1 MLSRRK
7 IKVSDNFSRF
17 VDPAEN
23 KFQICF
29 FTNLP
34 KQETKLITD
43 DFKKNFSPIQKVT
56 FPIKIKFQKL
66 FYLKFLILLKPRI

>member
-7 IKVSDNFSRF
+7 IKVSDKFSRF

-29 FTNLP
+29 FTNLT

-43 DFKKNFSPIQKVT
+43 DFF
-56 FPIKIKFQKL
+56 
-66 FYLKFLILLKPRI
+66 